1 MYYTLYFAPQF
12 FVSGCNAS
20 WVLRSSC
27 GSFHNMC
34 ILVDRSEVL
43 SPTQWAERAEQQVRE
58 RIQPLLDDARESL
71 RNQPD
76 TNAKATVVNNTE
88 VGAEIG

>member
-1 MYYTLYFAPQF
+1 
-12 FVSGCNAS
+12 
-20 WVLRSSC
+20 
-27 GSFHNMC
+27 MC
-34 ILVDRSEVL
+34 ILVERSEVL

-76 TNAKATVVNNTE
+76 TNAKTTVVNNIE
-88 VGAEIG
+88 VGAEMG